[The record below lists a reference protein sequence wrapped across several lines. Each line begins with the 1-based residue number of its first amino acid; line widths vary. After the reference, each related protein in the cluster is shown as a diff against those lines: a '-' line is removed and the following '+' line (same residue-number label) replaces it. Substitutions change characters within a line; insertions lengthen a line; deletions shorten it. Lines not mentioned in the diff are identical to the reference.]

1 MPSLGNAALLGVP
14 GGQGLCQP
22 HLRLLSPSACV
33 PSDTSEGVAGS
44 GWRRADGPEGGHPS
58 MGSWVWPHG
67 TRPPACGG
75 EAPLMEGRVGRERVL
90 ACVCQGQ

>member
-22 HLRLLSPSACV
+22 HPRLLSPSACV

-44 GWRRADGPEGGHPS
+44 GWRRADGPEGGHRWVHGCGH
-58 MGSWVWPHG
+58 MGRGPLPAAG
-67 TRPPACGG
+67 RP
-75 EAPLMEGRVGRERVL
+75 L
-90 ACVCQGQ
+90 